1 MDHLT
6 QLCARLQEAASAS
19 PYAEKKLVFG
29 DGCQNPRLMMIGE
42 APGGDEEKQ
51 GRPFVGKAG
60 KNLSAFLETIGLK
73 REEIYISNVVKLRP
87 TKESPKTGKAVNRPP
102 SKDEIAFFL
111 PFLQEEI
118 KVVNPQCDNPLGI
131 RLFPS
136 LPTGRNQSGESPVD
150 CHIGQCT
157 IKSGDRR
164 CKSSHWGLARQAFHT
179 GGRQNP
185 LSPLPSRSHHL
196 QSGIVRN
203 LSARPDDTERII
215 GKISI
220 QKGTLSENMSDK
232 IL

>member
-60 KNLSAFLETIGLK
+60 KNLSAFLEVVGLK

-102 SKDEIAFFL
+102 SAEEIAFFL
-111 PFLQEEI
+111 PYLLEEI
-118 KVVNPQCDNPLGI
+118 KVISPKVVVTLGNVPLKAVTGEKKAVI
-131 RLFPS
+131 GEYHGKPTALADGRPLFALYHPAAVIYNRA
-136 LPTGRNQSGESPVD
+136 LQATYDEDLLALKAFLQKE
-150 CHIGQCT
+150 
-157 IKSGDRR
+157 
-164 CKSSHWGLARQAFHT
+164 GL
-179 GGRQNP
+179 
-185 LSPLPSRSHHL
+185 
-196 QSGIVRN
+196 V
-203 LSARPDDTERII
+203 
-215 GKISI
+215 
-220 QKGTLSENMSDK
+220 
-232 IL
+232 